1 MQGDDDGA
9 GILLNRFFR
18 GQKRQETLPV
28 ARHEP
33 ERPAKP
39 KFGDVNRDARKAN
52 ERKSTRTPR
61 QREHRAQRTA
71 VINFRCTEELR
82 DSVEAAA
89 QAMGITRTDLI
100 EQGIAIMLRRQARGK
115 KTGETDA

>member
-1 MQGDDDGA
+1 VQGDDDGA

-18 GQKRQETLPV
+18 GQKPLQTPPV
-28 ARHEP
+28 ARQEP
-33 ERPAKP
+33 DRPVKP
-39 KFGDVNRDARKAN
+39 KFGDVNRDIRKAN
-52 ERKSTRTPR
+52 ERKSTRTAK

-82 DSVEAAA
+82 DAVAAAA
-89 QAMGITRTDLI
+89 QAMGMTRTDLI
-100 EQGIAIMLRRQARGK
+100 EQGIAIMLRRHERSQ

>member
-1 MQGDDDGA
+1 VQGDDDGA

-18 GQKRQETLPV
+18 GQKRQETPPV
-28 ARHEP
+28 ARQEP
-33 ERPAKP
+33 DRPSKP
-39 KFGDVNRDARKAN
+39 KFGNVNRDVRKAN
-52 ERKSTRTPR
+52 ERKSTRTAK

-100 EQGIAIMLRRQARGK
+100 EQGIAIMLRRQARGR
-115 KTGETDA
+115 KTGEADA